1 MNVSPPT
8 SPPGPLSKNEAEVEL
23 GDIRHRTPGALP
35 HERDQQ
41 AVNQGPEAGQ
51 DDTPE
56 AQAAYQDA
64 RRGRPDTSAA
74 PFVTPP
80 PRSRVTPCLDGACAP
95 GAGRPPAGTP
105 LEMTAA

>member
-1 MNVSPPT
+1 MSARNDPPPAADQPAPPRSPET
-8 SPPGPLSKNEAEVEL
+8 NQASQVDLQDTRRRQA
-23 GDIRHRTPGALP
+23 GALP

-74 PFVTPP
+74 PLLQQP
-80 PRSRVTPCLDGACAP
+80 S
-95 GAGRPPAGTP
+95 PAQRQP
-105 LEMTAA
+105 KRK

>member
-74 PFVTPP
+74 PLLQQP
-80 PRSRVTPCLDGACAP
+80 S
-95 GAGRPPAGTP
+95 PAQRQP
-105 LEMTAA
+105 KRK